1 MEVNCNDMFEATRAR
16 SHSSHKLSQKKNGA
30 MTAVTSW
37 RPIRGVH
44 SHDVCIQPAWWV
56 LAQGTPAAS
65 EARSGEIAYR
75 SHAANLEIEPDT
87 LHATRRSSLLHY
99 CLNGPYYQ
107 AWSILKQSS
116 CNGLELRTLKRDD
129 G

>member
-1 MEVNCNDMFEATRAR
+1 
-16 SHSSHKLSQKKNGA
+16 

-44 SHDVCIQPAWWV
+44 SHDVCIQPTWWI

-75 SHAANLEIEPDT
+75 SHDANLEIEPDT
-87 LHATRRSSLLHY
+87 LYAMQRGSLPYH
-99 CLNGPYYQ
+99 CLNNPNYQ

-116 CNGLELRTLKRDD
+116 CDRLELRTLKRDD